1 MTKWFSFFVF
11 SMFIFVNTTDSIAQ
25 VSVKDSTVFAP
36 LIDFT
41 YSYNV
46 PGGDLS
52 QRFGNHSAIGVAF
65 LIKTNKNFL
74 YGVDWTYMFGDD
86 VKDLSFADGFR
97 DKNGGIMANN
107 GLFSEIY
114 FVERGFTVSAKVGQI
129 INVFSANP
137 NSGVMVMAGVGF
149 IQHRIKF
156 EDKYS
161 EVPLLSGDNYYPGY
175 DRLTNGV
182 LFTEFIGYRLL
193 SSRRLINVFAGFE
206 FGQAL
211 TKNRREVNYDTGL
224 KDNTNRLD
232 LTAGFKV
239 GFTLPLYKPSPQ
251 EYYYK

>member
-1 MTKWFSFFVF
+1 MTKRFLVIFSVVF
-11 SMFIFVNTTDSIAQ
+11 GLVQALSSFAQ
-25 VSVKDSTVFAP
+25 VSVKDSIVFAP

-41 YSYNV
+41 YSYNI

-52 QRFGNHSAIGVAF
+52 QRFGNHSTIGMSF
-65 LIKTNKNFL
+65 LIKTRKNFL
-74 YGVDWTYMFGDD
+74 YGVEWNYMFGDD

-97 DKNGGIMANN
+97 DVNGGIMANN

-114 FVERGFTVSAKVGQI
+114 FVERGFNVSGKIGQVL
-129 INVFSANP
+129 NLFRVNP
-137 NSGVMVMAGVGF
+137 NSGVMVMAGIGF

-193 SSRRLINVFAGFE
+193 SSRKLINVFAGFE
-206 FGQAL
+206 FGQGL
-211 TKNRREVNYDTGL
+211 TKNRREINYDTGVM
-224 KDNTNRLD
+224 DNTSRMD
-232 LTAGFKV
+232 LTAGFKL
-239 GFTLPLYKPSPQ
+239 GFTLPLYKPTPQ